1 MENENGYAKK
11 TQTALMIMFL
21 LGIFIGGMDSGIVSP
36 ARTVIADA
44 LGVSADSSI
53 WMITIYTLAYAV
65 VMPISGKLAD
75 RYGKKKLFV
84 FSIAVF
90 GLGSALCGI
99 SDYIGGYNFL
109 IASRIIQAIGGG
121 GIMPIATAFIGE
133 SFPKA
138 KRGAALGIVGA
149 TYGIATTLG
158 PTIGSGI
165 INIFGGDNWGLLFFI
180 NVPICVVVVIMALR
194 IKIIEKE
201 LVEKKLDIIGSIIV
215 SIMILSIMYAVTNLN
230 FHHFGE
236 SFKSTDVYPFLII
249 FVVLIP
255 VFIYRENR
263 AEDPIINLNY
273 FRDRDIR
280 ITLIMSL
287 VVGCGMMSVVF
298 IPQYGENVLRLSQG
312 SGGYLI
318 TVMAICS
325 GIAAPIGGKF
335 IDKYSAKV
343 VLLAGFGATMIGTL
357 TLALFVSKTNNA
369 VGLFFALGI
378 MGVGMGL
385 TMGTPLNYLM
395 QSYVKKEEASSA
407 QATLSLVKSVGI
419 AVSPNI
425 LVNFI
430 AEAGDKMPTK
440 LMEVMPKIPG
450 MGSGAAHSI
459 GASDVPKHILDS
471 FQNADVTSI
480 TGVMK
485 DFSTFMFDK
494 AKPGI
499 EQGLAG
505 HLPPHT
511 TVETMFNSMRTDYL
525 HQVDGARVA
534 IENTFQST
542 MNSGFANLFIASA
555 VIAAIGFICALFLTN
570 KKKEEVKEVTK

>member
-1 MENENGYAKK
+1 MENENGYSQK
-11 TQTALMIMFL
+11 TQKALMIMFL

-65 VMPISGKLAD
+65 IMPISGKLSD
-75 RYGKKKLFV
+75 RYGKKKLFL
-84 FSIAVF
+84 FSITVF
-90 GLGSALCGI
+90 GIGSALCGI

-109 IASRIIQAIGGG
+109 LVARVIQAIGGG

-138 KRGAALGIVGA
+138 KRGAALGLVGA

-158 PTIGSGI
+158 PSIGSGI
-165 INIFGGDNWGLLFFI
+165 IQGFGADNWGLLFFI
-180 NVPICVVVVIMALR
+180 NVPICIVVIIMALK
-194 IKIIEKE
+194 IKIIESE
-201 LVEKKLDIIGSIIV
+201 YTKKKMDTIGSVIV

-230 FHHFGE
+230 FHSFNE
-236 SFKSTDVYPFLII
+236 SIKSTDVYPFLILFI
-249 FVVLIP
+249 ILLP
-255 VFIYRENR
+255 LFIYRENR
-263 AEDPIINLNY
+263 AEDPIINLDY
-273 FRDRDIR
+273 FRNRNIC

-298 IPQYGENVLRLSQG
+298 IPQFGENTLRLSQG

-318 TVMAICS
+318 TIMAICS

-335 IDKYSAKV
+335 IDKYSAKA
-343 VLLAGFGATMIGTL
+343 VLLVGFGCTIVGTL
-357 TLALFVSKTNNA
+357 TLALVVSKNYNA
-369 VGLFFALGI
+369 PLLIIALCI
-378 MGVGMGL
+378 MGAGMGL

-395 QSYVKKEEASSA
+395 QTYVPKQEAASA
-407 QATLSLVKSVGI
+407 QSTLSLIKSVGI

-430 AEAGDKMPTK
+430 AEAGDKMPSK
-440 LMEVMPKIPG
+440 LMAVMPPIQG
-450 MGSGAAHSI
+450 GAASAAHSMGI
-459 GASDVPKHILDS
+459 SGVPQNILNS

-485 DFSTFMFDK
+485 EFASFMFDK
-494 AKPGI
+494 AKPAI

-511 TVETMFNSMRTDYL
+511 TIDAVFNGMKAEYL
-525 HQVDGARVA
+525 TKVDGAKA
-534 IENTFQST
+534 LIENTFQQT
-542 MNSGFANLFIASA
+542 LNNGFASLFIASA
-555 VIAAIGFICALFLTN
+555 IIAAIGFIFALFLTN
-570 KKKEEVKEVTK
+570 KNKEEG